1 MCSRSSSEKNVQNFF
16 PVNSSS
22 QFAMLCYYTDGF
34 IFIWVM
40 MGNDFRLDR
49 VGVSCQYFPVS
60 PIIHHGLTY
69 WHRTRFTVG
78 TPQSR
83 TVALH
88 RKDKAFYLLH
98 VPGSFDFF
106 GLNHYTSVLAET
118 NNQSSDATPSYFN
131 DQAVLLTTN
140 PNWPVA
146 KSSWLKVRGLQENY
160 KTISYS

>member
-1 MCSRSSSEKNVQNFF
+1 MFQVFQREKCSEFF
-16 PVNSSS
+16 SC
-22 QFAMLCYYTDGF
+22 QLKFTIRYAMLLYWRIDFYL
-34 IFIWVM
+34 
-40 MGNDFRLDR
+40 GNDFRLYR

-98 VPGSFDFF
+98 VSGSFDFF

-118 NNQSSDATPSYFN
+118 NNQSSDATSSYFN

-146 KSSWLKVRGLQENY
+146 KSSWLKVRGLQEKH